1 MQDRERASEEL
12 FQTLTSCIAPNGTSL
27 HTDALHAR
35 TTLALDDSVPKIC
48 SAASEVDD
56 ANPV

>member
-1 MQDRERASEEL
+1 MTMQDRERASEKL
-12 FQTLTSCIAPNGTSL
+12 FQLTSCIAPNGTSL

-48 SAASEVDD
+48 SAAAEVDD
-56 ANPV
+56 A